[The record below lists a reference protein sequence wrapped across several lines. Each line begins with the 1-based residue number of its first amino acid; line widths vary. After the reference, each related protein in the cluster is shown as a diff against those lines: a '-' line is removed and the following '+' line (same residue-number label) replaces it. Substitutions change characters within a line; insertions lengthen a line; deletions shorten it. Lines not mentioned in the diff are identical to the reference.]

1 MKPLEI
7 WFMDVRRKNMDS
19 GQGPGVESWELGT
32 DEVQCKAG
40 NVFVS
45 WILSI

>member
-1 MKPLEI
+1 MVYGCEKE
-7 WFMDVRRKNMDS
+7 KYDS
-19 GQGPGVESWELGT
+19 GQGPGVESCELGT

-45 WILSI
+45 